1 MLRKVLLKK
10 KGLFMYIP
18 LRMNK
23 QSATANLYD
32 VLMVRSFTTKNNDY
46 IKLRLQEIIYEYNI
60 DLYKF
65 LKVKKDATS

>member
-1 MLRKVLLKK
+1 
-10 KGLFMYIP
+10 MYIP